1 MTVLDELLSKLP
13 KDAGI
18 TSSNYEGANIV
29 LYTKNK
35 TFFLHGGDIIRQLVS
50 EFKKRIE
57 LRADDAIRKDEEKTE
72 KFIREVI
79 PKEADITQILFESAL
94 STIIIEAK
102 RPGLAIGRDG
112 ELLRRIKEETFWVAE
127 VRRESLLPSKITTN
141 IRNVLFTESD
151 YRRKFLHKVGQRI
164 YEIKKATVDD
174 MWARIS
180 ILGAGREVGRS
191 CFLLQ
196 TPESRILIDC
206 GLNVAASGR
215 YAFPYLNVPEF
226 HIDEL
231 DAVVI
236 SHSHLDHCL
245 TPDTLVQL
253 SDGEIAPISEINSGQ
268 AVEALD
274 FKYSMRIE
282 NIPAIQRGAIE
293 APNPICDVRTQTKRI
308 KATGNHPVFVLDE
321 YGNFQIKHIEQ
332 LKPGDFI
339 ATPRMLD
346 IAGAKQALPKL
357 NGQAIELNKDA
368 AQVLGYILG
377 DGGKREPGA
386 IYITDKNID
395 NLKFYSEKLERLGV
409 KNKINL
415 GERNRINI
423 YSAEFKRWIENV
435 SPNIVSLSNTR
446 RVPKVICKS
455 KKPVVGAFLRGLY
468 DAEGCVK
475 HHSIVLSTSSNALA
489 VMAQMLLLR
498 FGIISHLYDH
508 DQSKSTFGG
517 GPAYQVCISHPES
530 LKLFLE
536 IIRFSDNKKAAKLR
550 AMLKRVGCGIKRIDL
565 IPIRDK
571 FVLELAYE
579 LGLRKTD
586 LKNLGFHY
594 THYAKHY
601 PSREKLGEICKKLSA
616 IAERKGIKSDKLNSL
631 VKLASSPIL
640 WDKVTGIKV
649 LGTEKKRSL

>member
-72 KFIREVI
+72 KFIRDTI

-215 YAFPYLNVPEF
+215 YAYPYLNVPEF

-236 SHSHLDHCL
+236 SHSHLDHCGFL
-245 TPDTLVQL
+245 PYLFKMGYRGPVYCTEPTRDVIALLCLDYVELSHSGKPLYNSGDVKEAVKHTISLEFGEVTDITPDVRLTLYNAGHTIGSALVHL
-253 SDGEIAPISEINSGQ
+253 HIGEGWHNFLYTGDLK
-268 AVEALD
+268 VE
-274 FKYSMRIE
+274 KSMLLNPAQSVFPRVETLMIE
-282 NIPAIQRGAIE
+282 STYGAADSVMPTRE
-293 APNPICDVRTQTKRI
+293 ECESK
-308 KATGNHPVFVLDE
+308 F
-321 YGNFQIKHIEQ
+321 
-332 LKPGDFI
+332 
-339 ATPRMLD
+339 LD
-346 IAGAKQALPKL
+346 IIKETIGRKGK
-357 NGQAIELNKDA
+357 
-368 AQVLGYILG
+368 VLV
-377 DGGKREPGA
+377 P
-386 IYITDKNID
+386 T
-395 NLKFYSEKLERLGV
+395 LGV
-409 KNKINL
+409 GRSQEI
-415 GERNRINI
+415 
-423 YSAEFKRWIENV
+423 
-435 SPNIVSLSNTR
+435 
-446 RVPKVICKS
+446 
-455 KKPVVGAFLRGLY
+455 
-468 DAEGCVK
+468 
-475 HHSIVLSTSSNALA
+475 
-489 VMAQMLLLR
+489 MLLLEKFTREKKIDFPVYVDGMIWDVTAVHATYPR
-498 FGIISHLYDH
+498 FLNEEVREKVFYE
-508 DQSKSTFGG
+508 DQNPLLNPMF
-517 GPAYQVCISHPES
+517 
-530 LKLFLE
+530 
-536 IIRFSDNKKAAKLR
+536 
-550 AMLKRVGCGIKRIDL
+550 KRVGSGKERQQIIEGPPCVILATSGMLTGGPSVEYLKKLGDNAKNSIVFVNYQAEGSPGYYVQRGDTELKFDDEVVKLKLDRHAIEGFSGHADKNELIEYVNKIKPRPKKIIVVHGEASRAL
-565 IPIRDK
+565 NIASTFHKNFR
-571 FVLELAYE
+571 LETL
-579 LGLRKTD
+579 TP
-586 LKNLGFHY
+586 KNLEVI
-594 THYAKHY
+594 
-601 PSREKLGEICKKLSA
+601 RL
-616 IAERKGIKSDKLNSL
+616 R
-631 VKLASSPIL
+631 
-640 WDKVTGIKV
+640 
-649 LGTEKKRSL
+649 